1 MDVKFL
7 DGFRRA
13 RILVAG
19 EIGLDEYLWGDT
31 QRISP
36 EAPVPVVEVE
46 SRSQKLG
53 LAANVAQNI
62 VSLGAE
68 AILVS
73 VRGEDE
79 NGDEVVRLLTEAGI
93 HSQTL
98 IADSSRP
105 TPRKVR
111 VLARKQH
118 VVRIDYERTHPL
130 NAEVAKKFRDALCA
144 RLPDCDGVVL
154 QDYGKGLWNSDV
166 MAFLAEAKR
175 LGKPVFVDPSRSSPL
190 SLYRGTTLMT
200 PNVLEA
206 LALCGR
212 SHDAFRLTG
221 KEDAELASLAKHLLD
236 ETEEEHVVITC
247 GPHGMVSLS
256 RGDTTIRRIPTFAR
270 DVYDV
275 TGAGDTVI
283 AALALMCVGGQPL
296 AKGMEVANAA
306 AGVVVGRVGTACVT
320 QDELVKA
327 LERAAQAGLLQA

>member
-1 MDVKFL
+1 MDLTFL
-7 DGFRRA
+7 DGFRKA

-36 EAPVPVVEVE
+36 EAPVPVIEVE

-53 LAANVAQNI
+53 LAANVAQNV

-68 AILVS
+68 AVLVS
-73 VRGEDE
+73 VRGADE
-79 NGDEVVRLLTEAGI
+79 NGDEVERLLGEAGI
-93 HSQTL
+93 RSASLVT
-98 IADSSRP
+98 DPSRP

-130 NAEVAKKFRDALCA
+130 DTAVAKRFRDTLCEK
-144 RLPDCDGVVL
+144 LPDCDGVIL
-154 QDYGKGLWNSDV
+154 QDYGKGVWSPDV
-166 MAFLAEAKR
+166 MGFLKEARR
-175 LGKPVFVDPSRSSPL
+175 LNKPVFVDPSRSSPL

-200 PNVLEA
+200 PNVAEA

-212 SHDAFRLTG
+212 GQDVARVTG
-221 KEDAELASLAKHLLD
+221 KEDAELESLAAHLLS
-236 ETEEEHVVITC
+236 ETGEEHVVITC

-256 RGDTTIRRIPTFAR
+256 RGEKSLRRIPTFAR
-270 DVYDV
+270 EVFDV

-283 AALALMCVGGQPL
+283 AALALMCVGGHPL
-296 AKGMEVANAA
+296 DRGMRVANAA
-306 AGVVVGRVGTACVT
+306 AGVVVARVGTACVT
-320 QDELVKA
+320 PEELTQA
-327 LERAAQAGLLQA
+327 LERASEAGLIEA